1 MDERGIGAS
10 QLATYLHVS
19 HVSVG
24 NWLKGT
30 YLPEVPNIIKI
41 ARYFKVD
48 PDYLLELVGY
58 RPRPYHEEAL
68 PDFHIYVSRKFRN
81 NPRLQRALVAAYEAL
96 TEAREEEERKMR
108 EREKGE
114 PQP

>member
-48 PDYLLELVGY
+48 PDYLLQAFNAGADGVLVLGCPRDNCKSTHGNVCAQWAVEQAQELL
-58 RPRPYHEEAL
+58 A
-68 PDFHIYVSRKFRN
+68 
-81 NPRLQRALVAAYEAL
+81 
-96 TEAREEEERKMR
+96 
-108 EREKGE
+108 
-114 PQP
+114 